1 MPKKLAVMANALAND
16 DTVAS
21 DEIAAAIDYMDMK
34 IKDAEVRGAPLPFVA
49 FRTRTLLETAL
60 KLRRDA
66 GLSL

>member
-21 DEIAAAIDYMDMK
+21 DEIAAAIDYLDMK
-34 IKDAEVRGAPLPFVA
+34 IKDAEARGEPLPFVA

-66 GLSL
+66 DLSL